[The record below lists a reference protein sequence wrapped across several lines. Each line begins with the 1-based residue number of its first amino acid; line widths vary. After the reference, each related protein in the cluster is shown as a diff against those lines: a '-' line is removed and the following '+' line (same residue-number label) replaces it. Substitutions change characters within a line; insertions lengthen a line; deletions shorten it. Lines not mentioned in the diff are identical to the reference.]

1 MKLRLL
7 AIAVLALIGS
17 ASAQIAIPHDVIN
30 KLRIS
35 ASRSYTYPQFTEE
48 YAAVIGGDGAVSYAT
63 LDRQES
69 GVGGGT
75 FTHTGGVKLLLHTHP
90 MNDGV
95 KPSVTDI
102 RTAIAIGAPN
112 CVVTP
117 SEIWCALADGTVE
130 QENN

>member
-1 MKLRLL
+1 
-7 AIAVLALIGS
+7 VC
-17 ASAQIAIPHDVIN
+17 AQVAIPHDVVN
-30 KLRIS
+30 RLRIS

-48 YAAVIGGDGAVSYAT
+48 YAAVIGDDGAVSYAT

-75 FTHTGGVKLLLHTHP
+75 FNHTGTVKLLLHTHP

-102 RTAIAIGAPN
+102 HTAIAIGAPN
-112 CVVTP
+112 CVVTR
-117 SEIWCALADGTVE
+117 SEIWCALPDGTVE
-130 QENN
+130 QEKN